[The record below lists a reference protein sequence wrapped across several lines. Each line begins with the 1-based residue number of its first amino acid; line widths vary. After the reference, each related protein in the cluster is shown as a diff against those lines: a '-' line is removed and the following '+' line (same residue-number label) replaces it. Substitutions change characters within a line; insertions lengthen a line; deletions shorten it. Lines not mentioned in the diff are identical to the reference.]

1 MINQSAVV
9 FCLTQIPGC
18 PLQMLMRKTVESSL
32 NETNNTNNS
41 TSNSM
46 NIVLNMVSGI
56 AGRVLRA
63 GLHRE
68 EGYTEIWLRISGA
81 SGYLDLFEN
90 KMRQEEG
97 VAFQKIFSNKFNTV
111 YRILI
116 EHNKCPCANDKVT
129 HCPLLKAMPG
139 AMVKS
144 SIITPYGL
152 LCEFLVAKS
161 RVISELKQR
170 GCKILLMHEINGYD
184 FMLTQ
189 KQELAIIYAYLMG
202 YYHFPRKVSLKE
214 LAAKL
219 GLSVSTLA
227 ELLRKAEAKVIDAY
241 IRHELPHYL
250 VGLVMSKSTYRDF
263 VENQFGSKHEEKK
276 EKVLVEAKT
285 S

>member
-1 MINQSAVV
+1 LINQSAAV
-9 FCLTQIPGC
+9 FCLTQVPGC
-18 PLQMLMRKTVESSL
+18 PLQMLMRKTIESLPS
-32 NETNNTNNS
+32 ESNNNAV
-41 TSNSM
+41 
-46 NIVLNMVSGI
+46 NIVLNMTSGI

-116 EHNKCPCANDKVT
+116 EHDKCPCASNRVV
-129 HCPLLKAMPG
+129 HCPLLKPMPG
-139 AMVKS
+139 AMIKS

-170 GCKILLMHEINGYD
+170 GCEILLMHEINGYD

-202 YYHFPRKVSLKE
+202 YYQFPRRVSLKE
-214 LAAKL
+214 LANRL
-219 GLSVSTLA
+219 NLSVSTLA
-227 ELLRKAEAKVIDAY
+227 ELLRKAEAKIIDAY

-250 VGLVMSKSTYRDF
+250 VGLVMSKTTYRDF
-263 VENQFGSKHEEKK
+263 VEKQFGSKHEEKN
-276 EKVLVEAKT
+276 EVLTKVKT
-285 S
+285 G